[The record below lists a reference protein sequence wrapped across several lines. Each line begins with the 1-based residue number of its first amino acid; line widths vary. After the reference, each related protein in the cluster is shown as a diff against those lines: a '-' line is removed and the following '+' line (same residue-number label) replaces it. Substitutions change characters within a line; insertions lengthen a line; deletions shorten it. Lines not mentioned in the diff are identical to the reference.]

1 MIENKI
7 DNCNIQPTI
16 GYDQTGFG
24 PGNWKPQNTATMILR
39 NMMINQWI
47 DFGVLQI
54 LVPYFWAKP
63 YIAIAKK
70 IGKYIHKS

>member
-1 MIENKI
+1 MTKLGLDLE
-7 DNCNIQPTI
+7 I
-16 GYDQTGFG
+16 G
-24 PGNWKPQNTATMILR
+24 NHKKTATMILR